1 MKGFEMTL
9 KLKTRKMFF
18 GALVFTASAA
28 LLSAAVHIT
37 QAQLGTGRT
46 DDYKIVNPTTEFA
59 STTPAIFCVWR
70 ADGLKIGAAMRGVW
84 IAEDV
89 GKVAP
94 PNYKIDEAAVKTIVA
109 NEGYFSLSKPT
120 HGFPVGKYRLEIY
133 SGADLVKTVPFTVRA
148 K

>member
-1 MKGFEMTL
+1 MKI
-9 KLKTRKMFF
+9 KKIFF
-18 GALVFTASAA
+18 GALVFAATAT
-28 LLSAAVHIT
+28 LLSAAVRIT
-37 QAQLGTGRT
+37 QAQMGTGKT
-46 DDYKIVNPTTEFA
+46 DDYKIVNPTTEFTP
-59 STTPAIFCVWR
+59 TTPSIFCVWR

-94 PNYKIDEAAVKTIVA
+94 PNYKIDEAAVKAIVA

-133 SGADLVKTVPFTVRA
+133 SGPDLVKTVPFTVKA
-148 K
+148 KD